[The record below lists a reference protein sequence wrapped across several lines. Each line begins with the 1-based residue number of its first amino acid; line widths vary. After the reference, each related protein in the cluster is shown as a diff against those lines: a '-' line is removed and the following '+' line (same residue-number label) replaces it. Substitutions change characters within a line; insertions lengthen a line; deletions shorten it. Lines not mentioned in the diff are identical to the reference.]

1 MAYYFPEGTR
11 IYYSS
16 TFASD
21 KTVSAVTN
29 ASPAACTSTSHGYS
43 DDGIVLFTSGW
54 EDATDTLFKVDQTD
68 ANTFSLL
75 GLNSLNTTFFPSG
88 SGTGTTSLLSTW
100 VEMPQVLTINTSGGA
115 PRFAPVEPLARRNP
129 LSFWTGFEP
138 VNMTVTMGHDATNA
152 TYLSMLDLSRVA
164 TRLGFKTVGG
174 SGGVTYAYGQMAVS
188 ESVRY
193 QRGQANQVDV
203 GITVFGRQISYSS

>member
-75 GLNSLNTTFFPSG
+75 GLNSLN
-88 SGTGTTSLLSTW
+88 
-100 VEMPQVLTINTSGGA
+100 GG
-115 PRFAPVEPLARRNP
+115 
-129 LSFWTGFEP
+129 
-138 VNMTVTMGHDATNA
+138 
-152 TYLSMLDLSRVA
+152 LDL
-164 TRLGFKTVGG
+164 
-174 SGGVTYAYGQMAVS
+174 
-188 ESVRY
+188 
-193 QRGQANQVDV
+193 ANQMIPVAEAAPALPDQ
-203 GITVFGRQISYSS
+203 TQ